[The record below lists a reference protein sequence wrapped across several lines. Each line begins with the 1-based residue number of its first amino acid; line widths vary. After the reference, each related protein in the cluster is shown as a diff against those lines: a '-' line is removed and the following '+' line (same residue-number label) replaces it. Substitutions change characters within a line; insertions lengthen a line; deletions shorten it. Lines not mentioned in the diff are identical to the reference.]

1 MCSHMLLADL
11 GYVVTSFCD
20 LDCRMDCPMPCN
32 NNISN
37 IYGLNCDTMTKWLF
51 VKKRMKW
58 NCTFAWE
65 ANFQTVV
72 CRSSDSGVHCRLWG
86 KRKQYDYHCRGK
98 RHLYKVLY
106 LHSRI
111 PRGLNRG
118 RLKISDR
125 VWYSLSTLTKGICCF
140 LLLWHNMHGSAIWAD
155 NLLTSKRGGKTK
167 CVHPNAICSI
177 ARSYSNELCWLQNKA
192 LENQCPTESI
202 FSCWHHIFKLF
213 FSFFCLQLF

>member
-1 MCSHMLLADL
+1 MRFQSEFKWDPELVMYLAMYHVMCSHMLLADL

-37 IYGLNCDTMTKWLF
+37 IYGLNWDITRKWLF

-65 ANFQTVV
+65 TYFQTVV
-72 CRSSDSGVHCRLWG
+72 CRSSDPGVHCRLWG

-106 LHSRI
+106 FHSRI
-111 PRGLNRG
+111 CRGLNRR
-118 RLKISDR
+118 RLKISDWEFGTACPPWQR
-125 VWYSLSTLTKGICCF
+125 E
-140 LLLWHNMHGSAIWAD
+140 SAA
-155 NLLTSKRGGKTK
+155 
-167 CVHPNAICSI
+167 
-177 ARSYSNELCWLQNKA
+177 
-192 LENQCPTESI
+192 
-202 FSCWHHIFKLF
+202 F
-213 FSFFCLQLF
+213 FSFDTICMVQQFGQTIW